1 MPTLLQKMKVL
12 LPSLPKCDLKYA
24 ETFIEKRDFESLRDL
39 VWSSLTLAEKNLEKE
54 TPNPKYSNLDIDK
67 IRELACVCEDYY
79 HLLYPEDYEEE
90 EDLI

>member
-24 ETFIEKRDFESLRDL
+24 EAFIEKRDFESLKDL

-54 TPNPKYSNLDIDK
+54 TPNPKYTNLDIDK
-67 IRELACVCEDYY
+67 IRELACVCDDYY
-79 HLLYPEDYEEE
+79 RLLYPEDYEEE